1 MSPNLQ
7 PPPLPAPLASEPGD
21 ADTDACGRRRP
32 GLRHHLPLRLVA
44 AVAIP
49 MLVAHALLG
58 IALWRH
64 PDRVANAS
72 VLAAGAAW
80 LALAV
85 SCGALWSL
93 GRRLRRR
100 MLDIDDVLHRA
111 LGGDSSHRT
120 ACGSDDELGALA
132 RRVDRLL
139 SEAAARERRI
149 TESAL
154 CDPLTGLPNR
164 ALLAERLRHA
174 LAMAQRTRTPFAV
187 AVLDLDRFK
196 NVNDSFGH
204 GAGDAMLG
212 EVARRLKATVR
223 ESDTVARLGGDEFV
237 ILLSGGEEAAREVA
251 GRILQS
257 MEPPLAHRDRTI
269 AMGLSI
275 GVALYPDHGT
285 DEVSLLR
292 NADTAMYRAKRRRA
306 GIDVYDGA
314 SNDARRIHLSILAEL
329 RDALEDGQFVLDWQ
343 PRLDV
348 GSGCI
353 AGVEGLLR
361 WNHPT
366 RGRVAPGEFLP
377 LAEQTGIMREISLWV
392 VREGARFAGELAA
405 NDLDL
410 CVSVNVSL
418 RDVGHD
424 GFVAAVAQ
432 ALQRHGIPASRL
444 SLEFPEG
451 ELADIGDAARSG
463 LHQLAGLGLP
473 LAIDDF
479 GTAGTGV
486 AQLQA
491 LPVHALKVD
500 RSFVCGMNQHRGN
513 RAVVRSAV
521 DLGRRLGLR
530 VTAEGVETVAEMRVL
545 SSMGC
550 HEVQGYWL
558 AKPMAEREVFSWV
571 RMRDALRANAREAG
585 PHPSSS

>member
-1 MSPNLQ
+1 
-7 PPPLPAPLASEPGD
+7 
-21 ADTDACGRRRP
+21 
-32 GLRHHLPLRLVA
+32 LRLVA
-44 AVAIP
+44 AAALP
-49 MLVAHALLG
+49 MLVVHALLG
-58 IALWRH
+58 VVLWRY
-64 PDRVANAS
+64 PEWIAEAS
-72 VLAAGAAW
+72 VLSAGAAW
-80 LALAV
+80 IALTV

-93 GRRLRRR
+93 GRQMRQRLQ
-100 MLDIDDVLHRA
+100 DVDGVLHRA
-111 LGGDSSHRT
+111 LAGDCSHRT
-120 ACGSDDELGALA
+120 VCGSDDELGTLA
-132 RRVDRLL
+132 QRVNLLL

-149 TESAL
+149 MESAL

-164 ALLAERLRHA
+164 ALLTERLRHA
-174 LAMAQRTRTPFAV
+174 LAMARRTRTPFAV

-237 ILLSGGEEAAREVA
+237 ILLSGGEEAAREVG
-251 GRILQS
+251 GRILEA
-257 MEPPLAHRDRTI
+257 MVPPLVHRDRSI
-269 AMGLSI
+269 GMGLSI

-292 NADTAMYRAKRRRA
+292 NADTAMFRAKRRRA

-329 RDALEDGQFVLDWQ
+329 RDALDDGQFVLDWQ

-348 GSGCI
+348 ASGRI
-353 AGVEGLLR
+353 AGVEGLVR

-392 VREGARFAGELAA
+392 VREGIRFAGELAA

-410 CVSVNVSL
+410 CVSINVSV
-418 RDVGHD
+418 RDIGQD
-424 GFVAAVAQ
+424 GFVTAIGQ
-432 ALQRHGIPASRL
+432 ALQRHGLATSRL

-451 ELADIGDAARSG
+451 ELAGIDDAAR
-463 LHQLAGLGLP
+463 AGLGQLARLGLH

-479 GTAGTGV
+479 GTAGTSV
-486 AQLQA
+486 AQLQT
-491 LPVHALKVD
+491 LPVHALKID

-513 RAVVRSAV
+513 RTVVRSTV

-530 VTAEGVETVAEMRVL
+530 VTAEGVETVAELRAL

-571 RMRDALRANAREAG
+571 RMREALRANARDAE
-585 PHPSSS
+585 PHRTL